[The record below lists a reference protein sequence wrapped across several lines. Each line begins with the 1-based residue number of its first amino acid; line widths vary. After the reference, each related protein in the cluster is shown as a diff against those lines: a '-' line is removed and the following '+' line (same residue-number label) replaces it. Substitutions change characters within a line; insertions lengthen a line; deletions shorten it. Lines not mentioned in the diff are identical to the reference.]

1 MNEMKL
7 VFKSKLVNEV
17 FARTSVV
24 AFLAPLHLGMEMLM
38 EIKTIVA
45 EAVVNAMIHGYGGD
59 EDGDIYLEVCCD
71 EEIVILDIYDQG
83 CGIEDS
89 DLAMQPLYTSREDLE
104 RSGMGFTIMQT
115 FMTSFCVT
123 SEPGKGTS
131 VRMSKR
137 FGAGTA
143 KSQGGLADA
152 Q

>member
-45 EAVVNAMIHGYGGD
+45 EAVVNAMIHG
-59 EDGDIYLEVCCD
+59 DIYLEVCCD

-83 CGIEDS
+83 CGIEDI

-104 RSGMGFTIMQT
+104 RSGMGFTIMQ
-115 FMTSFCVT
+115 SFADVFHIE
-123 SEPGKGTS
+123 SRPGVGTS
-131 VRMSKR
+131 LHIEK
-137 FGAGTA
+137 
-143 KSQGGLADA
+143 KLQ
-152 Q
+152 

>member
-83 CGIEDS
+83 CGIEDI

-104 RSGMGFTIMQT
+104 RSGM
-115 FMTSFCVT
+115 
-123 SEPGKGTS
+123 
-131 VRMSKR
+131 
-137 FGAGTA
+137 
-143 KSQGGLADA
+143 
-152 Q
+152 

>member
-24 AFLAPLHLGMEMLM
+24 AFLAPLHLAMEMLM

-83 CGIEDS
+83 CGIEDI

-104 RSGMGFTIMQT
+104 RSGMGFTIMQ
-115 FMTSFCVT
+115 SFADVFHIE
-123 SEPGKGTS
+123 SRPGVGTS
-131 VRMSKR
+131 LHIEK
-137 FGAGTA
+137 
-143 KSQGGLADA
+143 KLQ
-152 Q
+152 

>member
-83 CGIEDS
+83 CGIEDI

-115 FMTSFCVT
+115 FMNDFRVQSK
-123 SEPGKGTS
+123 KGTGTT
-131 VRMSKR
+131 VFMSKYFNR
-137 FGAGTA
+137 NDGTDE
-143 KSQGGLADA
+143 LADA
-152 Q
+152 E